1 MSFAVTVAFTEV
13 PKMISSIG
21 LYSYSVYSREK
32 LRNELLQLVSRRH
45 SISTVTKNMND
56 LTTMRPHLLTLNDM
70 LKLQEDVVAR
80 YLVGRPRIENVSSI
94 HIPFTFRASK
104 STSEGH
110 PLKYVLL
117 FLFFD
122 KVLVSLILF
131 H

>member
-1 MSFAVTVAFTEV
+1 
-13 PKMISSIG
+13 
-21 LYSYSVYSREK
+21 
-32 LRNELLQLVSRRH
+32 
-45 SISTVTKNMND
+45 MND
-56 LTTMRPHLLTLNDM
+56 LITMQPHLLTLNDM

-94 HIPFTFRASK
+94 HIPFAFRASK

-117 FLFFD
+117 LLFFA
-122 KVLVSLILF
+122 KVWF